1 MSLWNPWHGCNKISA
16 GCENCYVYRGDAR
29 YERDASKVTKTKNF
43 DLPIKKNKK
52 GQYKIIG
59 PEVVYT
65 CFTSDF
71 FLDKADEWRI
81 SAWEYMRE
89 RKDLDFFFITKRI
102 DRFYVNLPKDWG
114 EGYDNVTICCTVENQ
129 KMADYRL
136 PIYLSLPIKHKQIIC
151 EPLLEHIDFRD
162 YLSGRNINNIL
173 CGGESGNEAR
183 ICDYEWVLNIRRQA
197 ILNGV
202 SFYFKQ
208 TGAKFIKDGKLYNIP
223 RKYQGFQ
230 AAKANIS
237 YYFE

>member
-1 MSLWNPWHGCNKISA
+1 
-16 GCENCYVYRGDAR
+16 VYRGDAR
-29 YERDASKVTKTKNF
+29 YERDASQVARTKNF
-43 DLPIKKNKK
+43 DLPVQKNKK
-52 GQYKIIG
+52 GQYKIKG

-81 SAWEYMRE
+81 SAWEYIGE

-114 EGYDNVTICCTVENQ
+114 NGYDNVTICCTVENQ

-136 PIYLSLPIKHKQIIC
+136 PIYLDLPIKHKQIIC
-151 EPLLEHIDFRD
+151 EPLLEDIDFRN
-162 YLSGRNINNIL
+162 YLSGGNIGSIL

-197 ILNGV
+197 ILNKI

-208 TGAKFIKDGKLYNIP
+208 TGAKFVKDGKLYNIP
-223 RKYQGFQ
+223 RKYQHAQ

-237 YYFE
+237 YYVE